1 MATSPNYNWPEP
13 DNTDLV
19 KNGALAIRTLG
30 NAIDTTM
37 ATMVPKSIVDAKGDL
52 IAGTAADTTA
62 RLAVGNNGETL
73 VADSS
78 TATGLKW
85 APFPASGMTNPMTT
99 TGDTIY
105 SSSGS
110 TPARLPIGSTG
121 NVLTVAGGVP
131 TWAAPAASG
140 GYTLIA
146 TATPSG
152 ATGVSFTSISSSYK
166 SLRVVFNAYHTATD
180 RYWFFRLNNDAGSN
194 YFMNGID
201 ATSGSYGTNWN
212 NTTGFGAGRT
222 GAPINYSNNSS
233 NGQYTYKGTF
243 DIHNANEAATKLVSW
258 QSSGMQSTTVSNSAI
273 MNGTYTS
280 NTVISQIDLVRDGTP
295 TITGTFYLYGAK

>member
-110 TPARLPIGSTG
+110 TPARLGIGSTG
-121 NVLTVAGGVP
+121 QVLTVAGGVP
-131 TWAAPAASG
+131 TWA
-140 GYTLIA
+140 
-146 TATPSG
+146 TPSAGG
-152 ATGVSFTSISSSYK
+152 ATGCTVYSNGTSQSLNGYTTTMIAYGAEIWDSNSY
-166 SLRVVFNAYHTATD
+166 HD
-180 RYWFFRLNNDAGSN
+180 
-194 YFMNGID
+194 
-201 ATSGSYGTNWN
+201 
-212 NTTGFGAGRT
+212 NTT
-222 GAPINYSNNSS
+222 NNSRITIPS
-233 NGQYTYKGTF
+233 GKAGKYQ
-243 DIHNANEAATKLVSW
+243 INASL
-258 QSSGMQSTTVSNSAI
+258 STTGIVTDWILFLFKNGAAVANVGIFEGKLIRHTVNAEGSCAVLDLAVGDYIQIGFASDLASGNYNVHSQFSAI
-273 MNGTYTS
+273 
-280 NTVISQIDLVRDGTP
+280 
-295 TITGTFYLYGAK
+295 YLGA